1 MLKSCF
7 QSFDF
12 RLQNDCIMKFISGI
26 TGKLFIWYLVFVLI
40 FFGTVLVLYGDIH
53 EMMKISENI
62 LNKNYKLSSASK
74 KMIEN
79 LLNMEENEKK
89 YLLLKKK
96 EYLQYFISAQSEF
109 EKNLTAVLEI
119 QDVSKKWKMIAN
131 IYSEY
136 SSKAKDVRGSQESET
151 LWIPEDAINELVE
164 NISLGRSENEKEMEQ
179 ANLAMNFRGRLAMR
193 NGMIGLVSSIVL
205 GLISGMV
212 LAYSMIRP
220 LRELLNGIR
229 SISQE
234 RQSDPIRI
242 RSADEFGTVA
252 FAFNEMA
259 FRLKEEQ
266 RMRSDFISMLSHEIR
281 TPLTS
286 IRESVNLIAEGIMG
300 DINSRQRKFLEI
312 ASLEI
317 GRVCD
322 FLNRIMQVSSLES
335 GVFNIRPCALTTCSF
350 VSECL
355 EHFKPS
361 AESKEIV
368 IKADIAYELP
378 DVMGDAKYLQQVF
391 ANLLSNAIKFSPSGS
406 EIAVSVEDSGN
417 MLIFTISDN
426 GPGIS
431 KEEQAFIFNKYYRA
445 KDMRERMDGMGL
457 GLSISKHLIEAHGG
471 TIWVNSDE
479 GKGST
484 FGFSLPKAQ

>member
-1 MLKSCF
+1 
-7 QSFDF
+7 
-12 RLQNDCIMKFISGI
+12 MKFISGI

-40 FFGTVLVLYGDIH
+40 FFGTVLVLYDDIR

-62 LNKNYKLSSASK
+62 LNKNYQLSSASK

-89 YLLLKKK
+89 YLLLKKE

-109 EKNLTAVLEI
+109 EKNLAAVLEI
-119 QDVSKKWKMIAN
+119 QAASKKWKVIAN

-136 SSKAKDVRGSQESET
+136 SSKSKNIRGNHASET

-164 NISLGRSENEKEMEQ
+164 NISIARSENEKEMEQ

-193 NGMIGLVSSIVL
+193 NGVIGLGSSIVL
-205 GLISGMV
+205 GLISGMM

-242 RSADEFGTVA
+242 RSEDEFGTVA
-252 FAFNEMA
+252 SAFNEMA

-266 RMRSDFISMLSHEIR
+266 KMRSDFISMLSHEIR

-335 GVFNIRPCALTTCSF
+335 GAFNVRPCILTTYSF

-355 EHFKPS
+355 EHFRPS

-368 IKADIAYELP
+368 IRADISRELP
-378 DVMGDAKYLQQVF
+378 DMMGDAKYLQQVF
-391 ANLLSNAIKFSPSGS
+391 ANLLGNAIKFSPSGS
-406 EIAVSVEDSGN
+406 EIFVSVEDSGD
-417 MLIFTISDN
+417 MLIFAISDN

-457 GLSISKHLIEAHGG
+457 GLSITKHLIEAHGG
-471 TIWVNSDE
+471 TIWVSSDE

-484 FGFSLPKAQ
+484 FRFSLPKVK